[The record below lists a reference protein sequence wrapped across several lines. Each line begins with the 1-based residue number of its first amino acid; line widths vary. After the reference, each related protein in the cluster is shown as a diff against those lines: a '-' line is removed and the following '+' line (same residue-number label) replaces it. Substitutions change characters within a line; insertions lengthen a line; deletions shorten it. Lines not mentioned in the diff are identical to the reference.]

1 MFAAVLT
8 LLILVRA
15 EALTAAIITPPFHYS
30 FNTEGILQESASS
43 SLSTSPYW
51 WLNSGA
57 ELNLLNG
64 RGKTIQ
70 GALASTDPWRLTYLA
85 SSPVDTDNGYHP
97 QNIFRMVS
105 RSKWQNFNQSV
116 YFNIKKDQLSLS
128 PNRAEHNGLL
138 LMSRYISG
146 GDTLYYSGVRVD
158 GEAIIKKKL
167 NGKYYT
173 LVSEKIFSGTYN
185 RLSKP
190 SLLPKNTWIGL
201 KTEIRN
207 IGSRVNIKLYMDLGW
222 TGNWVKILETTDSS
236 SPILSEGYT
245 GIRTDFMDVE
255 FDSYRI
261 TKFYISDI
269 PQKLQLLKQ

>member
-138 LMSRYISG
+138 LMSRYLMPPPDNLMKMPQGAVAQI
-146 GDTLYYSGVRVD
+146 
-158 GEAIIKKKL
+158 
-167 NGKYYT
+167 
-173 LVSEKIFSGTYN
+173 
-185 RLSKP
+185 P
-190 SLLPKNTWIGL
+190 
-201 KTEIRN
+201 
-207 IGSRVNIKLYMDLGW
+207 
-222 TGNWVKILETTDSS
+222 
-236 SPILSEGYT
+236 
-245 GIRTDFMDVE
+245 
-255 FDSYRI
+255 
-261 TKFYISDI
+261 
-269 PQKLQLLKQ
+269 PQKMVLHKLLHFCIT